1 MVEQIQVI
9 MNMFEKIRSAYRK
22 FLKYANRQSVTKKMK
37 GLEGKR
43 SIGLSRLTSDRTQ
56 ENSMKHQ
63 QGSFKLEI
71 MESWPGTGTES
82 PGKMVMAPILSEFKM
97 DNTLEY
103 MV

>member
-43 SIGLSRLTSDRTQ
+43 GTGLSLLTSDRTQ

-63 QGSFKLEI
+63 QGRFKLQIRERLTRHWNRFSR
-71 MESWPGTGTES
+71 ENGHGTNPVGIQDGQHS
-82 PGKMVMAPILSEFKM
+82 
-97 DNTLEY
+97 
-103 MV
+103 